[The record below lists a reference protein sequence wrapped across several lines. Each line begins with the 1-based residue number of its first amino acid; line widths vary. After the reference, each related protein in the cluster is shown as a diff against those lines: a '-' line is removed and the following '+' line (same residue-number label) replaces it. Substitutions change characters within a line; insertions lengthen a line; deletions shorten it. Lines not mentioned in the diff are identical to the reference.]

1 MRNREEGPC
10 QLDFEICPYPS
21 GMARR
26 ASKSR
31 PAQGAQLAA
40 LRQAAGLSQAE
51 LARAIGVPQQNVAF
65 WELSDKPP
73 RSDALPKLA
82 HVLGV
87 KVEALLSPSMP
98 AGGRRSGPKGRLL
111 KVFEE
116 AASLP
121 RPQQLLVEQF
131 VSTLIAQHRGRA
143 A

>member
-1 MRNREEGPC
+1 MCNYEEGLCPA
-10 QLDFEICPYPS
+10 DSKNCPYAS

-98 AGGRRSGPKGRLL
+98 PGARRSGPKGRLL
-111 KVFEE
+111 KVFEA

-121 RPQQLLVEQF
+121 RPQQQLVEQF
-131 VSTLIAQHRGRA
+131 VYTLLAQQRGRA

>member
-1 MRNREEGPC
+1 MALENC
-10 QLDFEICPYPS
+10 SYAS
-21 GMARR
+21 VMARR
-26 ASKSR
+26 SPKHR

-87 KVEALLSPSMP
+87 KVEALLSPSTP
-98 AGGRRSGPKGRLL
+98 PGARRSGPKGRLL
-111 KVFEE
+111 KVFEA

-121 RPQQLLVEQF
+121 RPQQQLVEQF
-131 VSTLIAQHRGRA
+131 VSTLLAQQRGRA